1 VRSCL
6 NTDFSDETDGRQK
19 MFVQRSTPLL
29 LASLEEIK
37 FVSFVSFVFEI
48 YNLVVSG
55 FIFLSLVIGFGRSC
69 V

>member
-1 VRSCL
+1 L

-19 MFVQRSTPLL
+19 MFVQRRTPLL
-29 LASLEEIK
+29 LDSLEEIK

-55 FIFLSLVIGFGRSC
+55 FIFHSLVIGFGRSC